1 MKQKVSRGQLVKTE
15 NASAKKPS
23 TAKGDVLCP
32 KAFSDNASFRKDRK
46 ADSGSHLSCLN
57 FQMGGTRL
65 VGARELLWS
74 PAAIHGE
81 AWGSEVTNV
90 LTVSFRNGGWW
101 C

>member
-1 MKQKVSRGQLVKTE
+1 
-15 NASAKKPS
+15 
-23 TAKGDVLCP
+23 
-32 KAFSDNASFRKDRK
+32 
-46 ADSGSHLSCLN
+46 
-57 FQMGGTRL
+57 MGGTRL

-101 C
+101 CWSPVSSTSTAVSTPADGGSGVDGARRRGRAKEVVEPTDQRVGI